1 MDDGQLQVDAR
12 LLHDGTES
20 FDLLLAVAGALEV
33 HAGGEVAA
41 HDLQTRGIAAG
52 IVVHNGVSGHVDA
65 HIGGALIGAFAHD
78 ALHHGF
84 EHGEC
89 FDVAVV
95 VDGGLAVR
103 LQMERVDDVRVVE
116 VGGGGLVR
124 DVHGMVQRKIPDGER
139 LVFGV
144 AGVDAALVLVVELR
158 QARGEF
164 AGAGAGRGDYD
175 ERSGGLDVVV
185 LAVSVV

>member
-1 MDDGQLQVDAR
+1 MHG
-12 LLHDGTES
+12 
-20 FDLLLAVAGALEV
+20 
-33 HAGGEVAA
+33 GGEVAA
-41 HDLQTRGIAAG
+41 HDFRTRGIAAG

-103 LQMERVDDVRVVE
+103 LQMDRVDDIGIVE
-116 VGGGGLVR
+116 VDGGSLVR
-124 DVHGMVQRKIPDGER
+124 DVDRMVGRKIPDGER
-139 LVFGV
+139 LVFGI
-144 AGVDAALVLVVELR
+144 AGVDAALVLVVELA

-164 AGAGAGRGDYD
+164 AGARAGRGDHD
-175 ERSGGLDVVV
+175 ERPGGLDVLV